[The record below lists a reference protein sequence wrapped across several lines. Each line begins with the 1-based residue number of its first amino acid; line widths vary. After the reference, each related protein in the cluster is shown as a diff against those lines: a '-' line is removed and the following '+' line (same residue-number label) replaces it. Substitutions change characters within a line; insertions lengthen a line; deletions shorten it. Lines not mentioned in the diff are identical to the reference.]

1 MYQYSLQW
9 FQTLF
14 DKSVTDSTPSQETEE
29 RIHNLNSFFT
39 LSLYDNVC
47 RGLFEA
53 HKLIFSFML
62 TMKIQF
68 GNNAIDLEE
77 WRFFLTGP
85 SGDIEIVPNPTDWL
99 DPLEWAETYK
109 QLYCM
114 SKLSAFK
121 GFDDFFIEF

>member
-1 MYQYSLQW
+1 
-9 FQTLF
+9 
-14 DKSVTDSTPSQETEE
+14 
-29 RIHNLNSFFT
+29 
-39 LSLYDNVC
+39 
-47 RGLFEA
+47 
-53 HKLIFSFML
+53 ML

-121 GFDDFFIEF
+121 GFDDFFIEFQKRFKKIFDSPDAHLEPLPGDWNDKLNSFQKMIALKCI